1 LLSAIAKISN
11 FNSQIM
17 SYLFIQNL
25 KQEISESLPG
35 KEAQYLMAPEG
46 RLPEFP
52 KFPVIN
58 GSVLL
63 LLFHGKS
70 LRLCLIKRSD
80 YIGPHGGQVSFP
92 GGKFETGDSSL
103 VHTALRESSEEI
115 GIQSKKVEILGTLT
129 PLFIPPSSFN
139 VLPVVGYHEG
149 EPEFR
154 VDPREVNYVFTPEL
168 SDFLH
173 PQVIKRK
180 TIIVRDEKITAP
192 YYAING
198 EEVWGA
204 TAMILSEFL
213 EVVKRRT

>member
-1 LLSAIAKISN
+1 MSN
-11 FNSQIM
+11 
-17 SYLFIQNL
+17 LFIQKL
-25 KQEISESLPG
+25 KQEISGILPG
-35 KEAQYLMAPEG
+35 REAQYLMAPEG

-52 KFPVIN
+52 KMPVIN

-63 LLFHGKS
+63 LLFPEKS
-70 LRLCLIKRSD
+70 LHLCLIKRSD

-103 VHTALRESSEEI
+103 IHTALRESSEEVGLEI
-115 GIQSKKVEILGTLT
+115 HKVEILGTLT

-139 VLPVVGYHEG
+139 VLPVVGYYER
-149 EPEFR
+149 EPEFKIN
-154 VDPREVNYVFTPEL
+154 PREVNYVFTPEL
-168 SDFLH
+168 SDFLK
-173 PQVIKRK
+173 PQVIKK
-180 TIIVRDEKITAP
+180 KVINVREEKIIAP

-213 EVVKRRT
+213 EIVKRIY